1 MILKETERATSQN
14 PPQPQG
20 SRMVRRMAQQIWFEA
35 RVALTWVH
43 LAIPAGFALILWGL
57 LSGPP
62 IFRSVRSAL
71 VNVELLLPMLAGLF
85 VSDTMT
91 REWAEGTADWRPAQP
106 GGPVRLLAIR
116 LFNTFVLWIAV
127 AAVFLVGVH
136 VLYLRPVELTLPL
149 KDTIVLI
156 GPPALF
162 FTGLAVLA
170 SLIAR
175 TSLGGL
181 IGAAGYWAFAWMT
194 GGSYTG
200 PFHVLYLRAPLEQWS
215 LEATRWWLLAGGVV
229 LLAIGGVFAAK
240 GERWVR

>member
-1 MILKETERATSQN
+1 
-14 PPQPQG
+14 
-20 SRMVRRMAQQIWFEA
+20 MVRRMAQQIWFEA
-35 RVALTWVH
+35 RVALTWIH

-57 LSGPP
+57 LSGPRE
-62 IFRSVRSAL
+62 FRNVLAAL
-71 VNVELLLPMLAGLF
+71 VHLELLLPMLAGLF
-85 VSDTMT
+85 VSDTVT
-91 REWAEGTADWRPAQP
+91 REWTEGTADWRPAQP
-106 GGPVRLLAIR
+106 GGPARLLAIR

-136 VLYLRPVELTLPL
+136 VLYLRPVALTLPL
-149 KDTIVLI
+149 KDTIVLL

-162 FTGLAVLA
+162 FTGLALLL
-170 SLIAR
+170 SLITR

-181 IGAAGYWAFAWMT
+181 IGTAGYWAFAWMT
-194 GGSYTG
+194 GGKYTG

-215 LEATRWWLLAGGVV
+215 FEATRWWLLAGGVV